1 MAAGA
6 LLVVMLTAIAYARS
20 RSRDPGLTTEL
31 ALFATY
37 LVGVL
42 ASRSPGL
49 GAASGVALAVL
60 LAARPHL
67 HRFATRW
74 LHERELRD
82 ALMFAALALLVLP
95 LIPDEPVHWL
105 AGVRLRPL
113 GSLVLVI
120 LLLQA
125 GGHVALRLFGARLG
139 LLASGF
145 FGGFVSSTA
154 TIATFGARARSN
166 APAARL
172 LAAAAACSGCATWLQ
187 LLLIAATLA
196 PHAVVALAAAV
207 AAGAL
212 ATLATAVV
220 LLLGTAAPP
229 GERETLPD
237 ETPALRLREAL
248 LVAAML
254 SVVTVV
260 VSAAQRG
267 FGTSGALAG
276 AALAGLADAHAPA
289 ASLLALFEAGRFTDA
304 TLGAGVL
311 LTVGTNTL
319 TRFVT
324 AWIAGGAAFAWRV
337 GGALLAG
344 LAAATAAI
352 AA

>member
-1 MAAGA
+1 M
-6 LLVVMLTAIAYARS
+6 LVVVLTVIAYARS

-37 LVGVL
+37 LIGVE
-42 ASRSPGL
+42 ASRWPGL

-60 LAARPHL
+60 LAARSQL

-74 LHERELRD
+74 LHERELHD
-82 ALMFAALALLVLP
+82 ALMLAALALIVVP
-95 LIPDEPVHWL
+95 LIPNEPLPWL

-139 LLASGF
+139 LLACGF
-145 FGGFVSSTA
+145 FGGFVSSTM
-154 TIATFGARARSN
+154 TIATFGARSRSN
-166 APAARL
+166 GPAARL

-196 PHAVVALAAAV
+196 PRAVAGLAAAV

-212 ATLATAVV
+212 ATLAAAAA
-220 LLLGTAAPP
+220 LLLGTAAPS
-229 GERETLPD
+229 GEPESLPD
-237 ETPALRLREAL
+237 EASAVRLREAL

-254 SVVTVV
+254 SLVTVV

-267 FGTSGALAG
+267 FGTIGALAG
-276 AALAGLADAHAPA
+276 AALTGLADAHAPA
-289 ASLLALFEAGRFTDA
+289 ASLFALFEAGRFTEA
-304 TLGAGVL
+304 TLGTGL
-311 LTVGTNTL
+311 LLAIGANTI
-319 TRFVT
+319 TRLVT
-324 AWIAGGAAFAWRV
+324 AWISGGAAFAWRV
-337 GGALLAG
+337 GSALLAG
-344 LAAATAAI
+344 LAAATAAL